1 MKIKVKL
8 FSLFRLNLKTSEVN
22 YEFKNTVTIQEL
34 IDRLDNDF
42 SGYFSEKLLESGEIK
57 TGTIILVNGKNIFHI
72 NKLETKLKDKDIVTM
87 FPPSAGG

>member
-8 FSLFRLNLKTSEVN
+8 YSLFRLNLKTSEVN
-22 YEFKNTVTIQEL
+22 YEFEKNIKVKDL

-57 TGTIILVNGKNIFHI
+57 TGSIILINGKNIFHI
-72 NKLETKLKDKDIVTM
+72 DKLNSKIQHGDIVTM